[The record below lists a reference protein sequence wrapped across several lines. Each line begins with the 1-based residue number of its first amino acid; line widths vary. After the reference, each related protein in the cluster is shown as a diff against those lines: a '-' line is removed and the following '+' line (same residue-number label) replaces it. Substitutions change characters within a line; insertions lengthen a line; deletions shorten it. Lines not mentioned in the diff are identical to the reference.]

1 MQRKI
6 KKSMPTITRKI
17 ELKIVKD
24 RLTDEKERLTDEKYD
39 QQWKY
44 LYQINNTIYQAAN
57 RISTHCLFNDEY
69 EMRLRLHMPR
79 YKEIDEGLENIK
91 TELEKLNTKKKASDK
106 EKRDRL
112 LNEQRKLVDER
123 KELDKDVK
131 NKKKDFLQCSKQN
144 STYQL
149 VSKEFLKYIPAEI
162 LTDLNRYVQNNHNNN
177 KNKVKSGERAL
188 STYKKGM
195 GIPFSIKPESGLRL
209 FVKEEGIYL
218 KWFKGILFKLEF
230 GKDTSNN
237 RCIVE
242 RLIESDKQQ
251 KKNKGEDYVANNSSI
266 KLIKKGN
273 DKSTRIFLLLSI
285 DIPVKKQVLDKDV
298 VLGVDLGIKCPLYL
312 AINKDDNFKMQIG
325 DIEHFHNQRTMFQK
339 RFKSLQKLMCTQG
352 GHGRKKKL
360 EPLEKLKEKERNWV
374 HTQNHVYSR
383 EVIKQALKQNAGI
396 IHMESLKDFG
406 KGKEGYV
413 KDEYKYLLRY
423 WSYYELQSM
432 IEYKAKLEGIEVK
445 YIDPAYTSQTCSYCG
460 ERGER
465 KKQEEFV
472 CTNPQCERRGEKI
485 NADFNAA
492 RNIAMSK
499 KIVKDN

>member
-1 MQRKI
+1 
-6 KKSMPTITRKI
+6 MPIITRKI

-24 RLTDEKERLTDEKYD
+24 GLTDEEYD

-44 LYQINNTIYQAAN
+44 LYQINNTIYLAAN

-69 EMRLRLHMPR
+69 EMRLKLHMPR
-79 YKEIDEGLENIK
+79 YKDIEKELKKLDSDKK
-91 TELEKLNTKKKASDK
+91 TSDK
-106 EKRDRL
+106 EIRDRL
-112 LNEQRKLVDER
+112 LNERN
-123 KELDKDVK
+123 ELDEDVK
-131 NKKKDFLQCSKQN
+131 NKKKDFFQCSKQN

-149 VSKEFLKYIPAEI
+149 ASKEFLKYIPAEI

-195 GIPFSIKPESGLRL
+195 GIPFSIKSESGLRL

-230 GKDTSNN
+230 GKDSSNN

-242 RLIESDKQQ
+242 RLIESYKQQ
-251 KKNKGEDYVANNSSI
+251 KKKGEDYVANNSSI

-285 DIPVKKQVLDKDV
+285 DIPAKKQVLDKDV

-312 AINKDDNFKMQIG
+312 AINKNDNFKMQIG

-383 EVIKQALKQNAGI
+383 EVIKQALKQNAGT

-472 CTNPQCERRGEKI
+472 CTNPQCKRCGEKI

>member
-1 MQRKI
+1 
-6 KKSMPTITRKI
+6 MPIITRKI

-24 RLTDEKERLTDEKYD
+24 GLTDEEYD

-69 EMRLRLHMPR
+69 EMRLKLHMPR
-79 YKEIDEGLENIK
+79 YKEIEKELKKLDSDKK
-91 TELEKLNTKKKASDK
+91 TSDK
-106 EKRDRL
+106 EIRDRL
-112 LNEQRKLVDER
+112 LNER
-123 KELDKDVK
+123 KELDEDVK

-149 VSKEFLKYIPAEI
+149 VSKEFKQYIPSDI
-162 LTDLNRYVQNNHNNN
+162 LANLNQKIQENYNNN
-177 KNKVKSGERAL
+177 QKKIESGERAL

-195 GIPFSIKPESGLRL
+195 EIPFSIRENKRL
-209 FVKEEGIYL
+209 KLFIKEEGIYL
-218 KWFKGILFKLEF
+218 KWFKEILFRLEF
-230 GKDTSNN
+230 GKDASNN

-251 KKNKGEDYVANNSSI
+251 KKKGEDYVANNSSI
-266 KLIKKGN
+266 KLVKNGRN
-273 DKSTRIFLLLSI
+273 TRIFLLLSI
-285 DIPVKKQVLDKDV
+285 DIPAKKQVLDKEV

-312 AINKDDNFKMQIG
+312 AINKNDNFKMQIG
-325 DIEHFHNQRTMFQK
+325 DIEHFHNQRTMFHK

-383 EVIKQALKQNAGI
+383 EVIKQALKQNAGT

-472 CTNPQCERRGEKI
+472 CTNPQCKRRGEKI

-499 KIVKDN
+499 KIVER

>member
-1 MQRKI
+1 M
-6 KKSMPTITRKI
+6 
-17 ELKIVKD
+17 
-24 RLTDEKERLTDEKYD
+24 
-39 QQWKY
+39 
-44 LYQINNTIYQAAN
+44 
-57 RISTHCLFNDEY
+57 
-69 EMRLRLHMPR
+69 
-79 YKEIDEGLENIK
+79 
-91 TELEKLNTKKKASDK
+91 
-106 EKRDRL
+106 
-112 LNEQRKLVDER
+112 
-123 KELDKDVK
+123 
-131 NKKKDFLQCSKQN
+131 KQN

-162 LTDLNRYVQNNHNNN
+162 LTDLNRYVQNNHSNN

-195 GIPFSIKPESGLRL
+195 GIPFSIKSESGLRL

-230 GKDTSNN
+230 GKDSSNN

-242 RLIESDKQQ
+242 RLIESYKQQ
-251 KKNKGEDYVANNSSI
+251 KKKGEDYVANNSSI

-285 DIPVKKQVLDKDV
+285 DIPAKKQVLDKDV

-312 AINKDDNFKMQIG
+312 AINKNDNFKMQIG

-472 CTNPQCERRGEKI
+472 CTNPQCKRCGEKI

-499 KIVKDN
+499 KIVER

>member
-1 MQRKI
+1 
-6 KKSMPTITRKI
+6 MPIITRKI

-24 RLTDEKERLTDEKYD
+24 GLTDEEYD

-44 LYQINNTIYQAAN
+44 LYQINNTIYLAAN

-69 EMRLRLHMPR
+69 EMRLKLHMPR
-79 YKEIDEGLENIK
+79 YKEIEKELKKLDSDKK
-91 TELEKLNTKKKASDK
+91 TSDK
-106 EKRDRL
+106 EIRDRL
-112 LNEQRKLVDER
+112 LNER
-123 KELDKDVK
+123 KELDEDVK

-149 VSKEFLKYIPAEI
+149 VSKEFKQYIPSDI
-162 LTDLNRYVQNNHNNN
+162 LANLNQKIQENYNNN
-177 KNKVKSGERAL
+177 QKKIESGERAL

-195 GIPFSIKPESGLRL
+195 EIPFSIRENKRL
-209 FVKEEGIYL
+209 KLFIKEEGIYL
-218 KWFKGILFKLEF
+218 KWFKEILFRLEF
-230 GKDTSNN
+230 GKDASNN

-242 RLIESDKQQ
+242 RLIESDRQQ
-251 KKNKGEDYVANNSSI
+251 KNKGEDYVANNSSI
-266 KLIKKGN
+266 KLVKYG
-273 DKSTRIFLLLSI
+273 KSTRIFLLLSI
-285 DIPVKKQVLDKDV
+285 DIPAKKQVLDKEV

-312 AINKDDNFKMQIG
+312 AINKNDNFKMQIG

-383 EVIKQALKQNAGI
+383 EVIKQALKQNAGT

-432 IEYKAKLEGIEVK
+432 IAYKAKLEGIEVK

-460 ERGER
+460 ERGAR

-472 CTNPQCERRGEKI
+472 CTNPQCKRRGEKI

-499 KIVKDN
+499 KIVER

>member
-1 MQRKI
+1 
-6 KKSMPTITRKI
+6 MPIITRKI

-24 RLTDEKERLTDEKYD
+24 GLTDEEYD

-69 EMRLRLHMPR
+69 EMRLKLHMPR
-79 YKEIDEGLENIK
+79 YKEIEKELKKLDSDKK
-91 TELEKLNTKKKASDK
+91 TSDK
-106 EKRDRL
+106 EIRDRL
-112 LNEQRKLVDER
+112 LNER
-123 KELDKDVK
+123 KELDEDVK

-149 VSKEFLKYIPAEI
+149 VSKEFKQYIPSDI
-162 LTDLNRYVQNNHNNN
+162 LANLNQKIQENYNNN
-177 KNKVKSGERAL
+177 QKKIESGERAL

-195 GIPFSIKPESGLRL
+195 EIPFSIRENKRL
-209 FVKEEGIYL
+209 KLFIKEEGIYL
-218 KWFKGILFKLEF
+218 KWFKEILFRLEF
-230 GKDTSNN
+230 GKDASNN

-242 RLIESDKQQ
+242 RLIESDRQQ
-251 KKNKGEDYVANNSSI
+251 KNKGEDYVANNSSI
-266 KLIKKGN
+266 KLVKYG
-273 DKSTRIFLLLSI
+273 KSTRIFLLLSI
-285 DIPVKKQVLDKDV
+285 DIPAKKQVLDKDV

-312 AINKDDNFKMQIG
+312 AINKNDNFKMQIG

-383 EVIKQALKQNAGI
+383 EVIKQALKHNAGT

-472 CTNPQCERRGEKI
+472 CTNPQCKRCGEKI

>member
-1 MQRKI
+1 
-6 KKSMPTITRKI
+6 MPIITRKI

-24 RLTDEKERLTDEKYD
+24 GLTDEEYD

-44 LYQINNTIYQAAN
+44 LYQINNTIYLAAN

-69 EMRLRLHMPR
+69 EMRLKLHMPR
-79 YKEIDEGLENIK
+79 YKEIEKELKKLDSDKK
-91 TELEKLNTKKKASDK
+91 TSDK
-106 EKRDRL
+106 EIRDRL
-112 LNEQRKLVDER
+112 LNER
-123 KELDKDVK
+123 KELDEDVK

-149 VSKEFLKYIPAEI
+149 VSKEFKQYIPSDI
-162 LTDLNRYVQNNHNNN
+162 LANLNQKIQENYNNN
-177 KNKVKSGERAL
+177 QKKIESGERAL

-195 GIPFSIKPESGLRL
+195 EIPFSIRENKRL
-209 FVKEEGIYL
+209 KLFIKEEGIYL
-218 KWFKGILFKLEF
+218 KWFKEILFRLEF
-230 GKDTSNN
+230 GKDASNN

-242 RLIESDKQQ
+242 RLIESDRQQ
-251 KKNKGEDYVANNSSI
+251 KKKGEDYVANNSSI
-266 KLIKKGN
+266 KLVKYG
-273 DKSTRIFLLLSI
+273 KSTRIFLLLSI
-285 DIPVKKQVLDKDV
+285 DIPAKKQVLDKDV

-312 AINKDDNFKMQIG
+312 AINKNDNFKMQIG

-339 RFKSLQKLMCTQG
+339 RFKSLQKLICTQG

-360 EPLEKLKEKERNWV
+360 EPLEKLKGKERNWV

-383 EVIKQALKQNAGI
+383 EVIKQALKQNAGT

-406 KGKEGYV
+406 KGKDGYV

-460 ERGER
+460 ECGER

-472 CTNPQCERRGEKI
+472 CTNPQCKRRGEKI

-499 KIVKDN
+499 KIVER

>member
-1 MQRKI
+1 
-6 KKSMPTITRKI
+6 MPIITRKI

-24 RLTDEKERLTDEKYD
+24 GLTDEEYD

-69 EMRLRLHMPR
+69 EMRLKLHMPR
-79 YKEIDEGLENIK
+79 YKEIEKELKKLDSDKK
-91 TELEKLNTKKKASDK
+91 TSDK
-106 EKRDRL
+106 EIRDRL
-112 LNEQRKLVDER
+112 LNER
-123 KELDKDVK
+123 KELDEDVK

-149 VSKEFLKYIPAEI
+149 VSKEFKQYIPSDI
-162 LTDLNRYVQNNHNNN
+162 LANLNQKIQENYNNN
-177 KNKVKSGERAL
+177 QKKIESGERAL

-195 GIPFSIKPESGLRL
+195 EIPFSIRENKRL
-209 FVKEEGIYL
+209 KLFIKEEGIYL
-218 KWFKGILFKLEF
+218 KWFKEILFRLEF
-230 GKDTSNN
+230 GKDASNN

-251 KKNKGEDYVANNSSI
+251 KNKGEDYVANNSSI
-266 KLIKKGN
+266 KLVKNEKN
-273 DKSTRIFLLLSI
+273 TRIFLLLSI
-285 DIPVKKQVLDKDV
+285 DIPAKKQVLDKEV

-312 AINKDDNFKMQIG
+312 AINKNDNFKMQIG

-383 EVIKQALKQNAGI
+383 EVIKQALKHNAGT

-472 CTNPQCERRGEKI
+472 CTNPQCKRCGEKI

-499 KIVKDN
+499 KIVER

>member
-1 MQRKI
+1 
-6 KKSMPTITRKI
+6 MPIITRKI

-24 RLTDEKERLTDEKYD
+24 GLTDEEYD

-69 EMRLRLHMPR
+69 EMRLKLHMPR
-79 YKEIDEGLENIK
+79 YKEIEKELKKLDSDKK
-91 TELEKLNTKKKASDK
+91 TSDK
-106 EKRDRL
+106 EIRDRL
-112 LNEQRKLVDER
+112 LNER
-123 KELDKDVK
+123 KELDEDVK

-149 VSKEFLKYIPAEI
+149 VSKEFKQYIPSDI
-162 LTDLNRYVQNNHNNN
+162 LANLNQKIQENYNNN
-177 KNKVKSGERAL
+177 QKKIESGERAL

-195 GIPFSIKPESGLRL
+195 EIPFSIRENKRL
-209 FVKEEGIYL
+209 KLFIKEEGIYL
-218 KWFKGILFKLEF
+218 KWFKEILFRLEF
-230 GKDTSNN
+230 GKDASNN

-242 RLIESDKQQ
+242 RLIESDRQQ
-251 KKNKGEDYVANNSSI
+251 KNKGEDYVVNNSSI
-266 KLIKKGN
+266 KLVKYG
-273 DKSTRIFLLLSI
+273 KSTRIFLLLSI
-285 DIPVKKQVLDKDV
+285 DIPAKKQVLDKEV

-312 AINKDDNFKMQIG
+312 AINKNDNFKMQIG

-339 RFKSLQKLMCTQG
+339 RFKSLQKLICTQG

-383 EVIKQALKQNAGI
+383 EVIKQALKQNAGT

-406 KGKEGYV
+406 KGKDGYV

-472 CTNPQCERRGEKI
+472 CTNPQCKRRGEKI

-499 KIVKDN
+499 KIVER

>member
-1 MQRKI
+1 
-6 KKSMPTITRKI
+6 MPIITRKI

-24 RLTDEKERLTDEKYD
+24 GLTDEEYD

-69 EMRLRLHMPR
+69 EMRLKLHMPR
-79 YKEIDEGLENIK
+79 YKEIEKELKKLDSDKK
-91 TELEKLNTKKKASDK
+91 TSDK
-106 EKRDRL
+106 EIRDRL
-112 LNEQRKLVDER
+112 LNER
-123 KELDKDVK
+123 KELDEDVK

-149 VSKEFLKYIPAEI
+149 VSKEFKQYIPSDI
-162 LTDLNRYVQNNHNNN
+162 LANLNQKIQENYNNN
-177 KNKVKSGERAL
+177 QKKIESGERAL

-195 GIPFSIKPESGLRL
+195 EIPFSVRENKRL
-209 FVKEEGIYL
+209 KLFIKEEGIYL
-218 KWFKGILFKLEF
+218 KWFKEILFRLEF
-230 GKDTSNN
+230 GKDASNN

-242 RLIESDKQQ
+242 RLIESDRQQ
-251 KKNKGEDYVANNSSI
+251 KNKGEDYVANNSSI

-285 DIPVKKQVLDKDV
+285 DIPAKKQVLDKDV

-312 AINKDDNFKMQIG
+312 AINKNDNFKMQIG

-339 RFKSLQKLMCTQG
+339 RFKSLQKLICTQG

-383 EVIKQALKQNAGI
+383 EVIKQALKQNART

-406 KGKEGYV
+406 KGKDGYV

-472 CTNPQCERRGEKI
+472 CTNPQCKRRGEKI

-499 KIVKDN
+499 KIVER

>member
-1 MQRKI
+1 
-6 KKSMPTITRKI
+6 MPIITRKI

-24 RLTDEKERLTDEKYD
+24 GLTDEEYD

-44 LYQINNTIYQAAN
+44 LYQINNTIYLAAN

-69 EMRLRLHMPR
+69 EMRLKLHMPR
-79 YKEIDEGLENIK
+79 YKEIEKELKKLDSDKK
-91 TELEKLNTKKKASDK
+91 TSDK
-106 EKRDRL
+106 EIRDRL
-112 LNEQRKLVDER
+112 LNER
-123 KELDKDVK
+123 KELDEDVK

-149 VSKEFLKYIPAEI
+149 VSKEFKQYIPSDI
-162 LTDLNRYVQNNHNNN
+162 LANLNQKIQENYNNN
-177 KNKVKSGERAL
+177 QKKIESGERAL

-195 GIPFSIKPESGLRL
+195 EIPFSIRENKRL
-209 FVKEEGIYL
+209 KLFIKEEGIYL
-218 KWFKGILFKLEF
+218 KWFKEILFRLEF

-251 KKNKGEDYVANNSSI
+251 KKKGEDYVANNSSI
-266 KLIKKGN
+266 KLVKNGRN
-273 DKSTRIFLLLSI
+273 TRIFLLLSI
-285 DIPVKKQVLDKDV
+285 DIPAKKQVLDKDV

-312 AINKDDNFKMQIG
+312 AINKNDNFKMQIG

-383 EVIKQALKQNAGI
+383 EVIKQALKQNAGT

-432 IEYKAKLEGIEVK
+432 IAYKAKLEGIEVK

-472 CTNPQCERRGEKI
+472 CTNPQCKRRGEKI

-499 KIVKDN
+499 KIVER

>member
-1 MQRKI
+1 
-6 KKSMPTITRKI
+6 MPIITRKI

-24 RLTDEKERLTDEKYD
+24 GLTDEEYD

-44 LYQINNTIYQAAN
+44 LYQINNTIYLAAN

-69 EMRLRLHMPR
+69 EMRLKLHMPR
-79 YKEIDEGLENIK
+79 YKEIEKELKKLDSDKK
-91 TELEKLNTKKKASDK
+91 TSDK
-106 EKRDRL
+106 EIRDRL
-112 LNEQRKLVDER
+112 LNER
-123 KELDKDVK
+123 KELDEDVK

-149 VSKEFLKYIPAEI
+149 VSKEFKQYIPSDI
-162 LTDLNRYVQNNHNNN
+162 LANLNQKIQENYNNN
-177 KNKVKSGERAL
+177 QKKIESGERAL

-195 GIPFSIKPESGLRL
+195 EIPFSIRENKRL
-209 FVKEEGIYL
+209 KLFIKEEGIYL
-218 KWFKGILFKLEF
+218 KWFKEILFRLEF
-230 GKDTSNN
+230 GKDASNN

-242 RLIESDKQQ
+242 RLIESDRQQ
-251 KKNKGEDYVANNSSI
+251 KKKGEDYVANNSSI
-266 KLIKKGN
+266 KLVKYG
-273 DKSTRIFLLLSI
+273 KSTRIFLLLSI
-285 DIPVKKQVLDKDV
+285 DIPAKKQVLDKDV

-312 AINKDDNFKMQIG
+312 AINKNDNFKMQIG

-383 EVIKQALKQNAGI
+383 EVIKQALKQNAGT

-406 KGKEGYV
+406 KGKDGYV

-472 CTNPQCERRGEKI
+472 CTNPQCKRRGEKI

-499 KIVKDN
+499 KIVER

>member
-1 MQRKI
+1 
-6 KKSMPTITRKI
+6 MPIITRKI
-17 ELKIVKD
+17 ELKIV
-24 RLTDEKERLTDEKYD
+24 RLTDEEYD

-69 EMRLRLHMPR
+69 EMRLKLHMPR
-79 YKEIDEGLENIK
+79 YKEIEKELKKLDSDKK
-91 TELEKLNTKKKASDK
+91 TSDK
-106 EKRDRL
+106 EIRDRL
-112 LNEQRKLVDER
+112 LNER
-123 KELDKDVK
+123 KELDEDVK

-149 VSKEFLKYIPAEI
+149 VSKEFKQYIPSDI
-162 LTDLNRYVQNNHNNN
+162 LANLNQKIQENYNNN
-177 KNKVKSGERAL
+177 QKKIESGERAL

-195 GIPFSIKPESGLRL
+195 EIPFSIRENKRL
-209 FVKEEGIYL
+209 KLFIKEEGIYL
-218 KWFKGILFKLEF
+218 KWFKEILFRLEF
-230 GKDTSNN
+230 GKDASNN

-285 DIPVKKQVLDKDV
+285 DIPAKKQVLDKEV

-312 AINKDDNFKMQIG
+312 AINKNDNFKMQIG

-383 EVIKQALKQNAGI
+383 EVIKQALKHNAGT

-472 CTNPQCERRGEKI
+472 CTNPQCKRRGEKI

-499 KIVKDN
+499 KIVER

>member
-1 MQRKI
+1 
-6 KKSMPTITRKI
+6 MPIITRKI

-24 RLTDEKERLTDEKYD
+24 GLTDEEYD

-44 LYQINNTIYQAAN
+44 LYQINNTIYLAAN

-69 EMRLRLHMPR
+69 EMRLKLHMPR
-79 YKEIDEGLENIK
+79 YKEIEKELKKLDSDKK
-91 TELEKLNTKKKASDK
+91 TSDK
-106 EKRDRL
+106 EIRDRL
-112 LNEQRKLVDER
+112 LNER
-123 KELDKDVK
+123 KELDEDVK

-149 VSKEFLKYIPAEI
+149 VSKEFKQYIPSDI
-162 LTDLNRYVQNNHNNN
+162 LANLNQKIQENYNNN
-177 KNKVKSGERAL
+177 QKKIESGERAL

-195 GIPFSIKPESGLRL
+195 EIPFPIRENKRL
-209 FVKEEGIYL
+209 KLFIKEEGIYL
-218 KWFKGILFKLEF
+218 KWFKEILFRLEF
-230 GKDTSNN
+230 GKDASNN

-242 RLIESDKQQ
+242 RLIESDRQQ
-251 KKNKGEDYVANNSSI
+251 KNKGEDYVANNSSI
-266 KLIKKGN
+266 KLVKYG
-273 DKSTRIFLLLSI
+273 KSTRIFLLLSI
-285 DIPVKKQVLDKDV
+285 DIPAKKQVLDKDV

-312 AINKDDNFKMQIG
+312 AINKNDNFKMQIG

-339 RFKSLQKLMCTQG
+339 RFKSLQKLICTQG

-383 EVIKQALKQNAGI
+383 EVIKQALKQNART

-406 KGKEGYV
+406 KGKDGYV

-472 CTNPQCERRGEKI
+472 CTNPQCKRRGEKI

-499 KIVKDN
+499 KIVER

>member
-1 MQRKI
+1 
-6 KKSMPTITRKI
+6 MPIITRKI
-17 ELKIVKD
+17 ELKIV
-24 RLTDEKERLTDEKYD
+24 RLTDEEYD

-69 EMRLRLHMPR
+69 EMRLKLHMPR
-79 YKEIDEGLENIK
+79 YKEIEKELKKLDSDKK
-91 TELEKLNTKKKASDK
+91 TSDK
-106 EKRDRL
+106 EIRDRL
-112 LNEQRKLVDER
+112 LNER
-123 KELDKDVK
+123 KELDEDVK

-149 VSKEFLKYIPAEI
+149 VSKEFKQYIPSDI
-162 LTDLNRYVQNNHNNN
+162 LANLNQKIQENYNNN
-177 KNKVKSGERAL
+177 QKKIESGERAL

-195 GIPFSIKPESGLRL
+195 EIPFSIRENKRL
-209 FVKEEGIYL
+209 KLFIKEKGIYL
-218 KWFKGILFKLEF
+218 KWFKEILFRLEF
-230 GKDTSNN
+230 GKDASNN

-251 KKNKGEDYVANNSSI
+251 KNKGEDYVANNSSI
-266 KLIKKGN
+266 KLVKNEKN
-273 DKSTRIFLLLSI
+273 TRIFLLLSI
-285 DIPVKKQVLDKDV
+285 DIPAKKQVLDKDV

-383 EVIKQALKQNAGI
+383 EVIKQALKQNAGT

-465 KKQEEFV
+465 KKQEDFV
-472 CTNPQCERRGEKI
+472 CTNPQCKRRGEKI

-499 KIVKDN
+499 KIVER

>member
-1 MQRKI
+1 
-6 KKSMPTITRKI
+6 MPIITRKI

-24 RLTDEKERLTDEKYD
+24 GLTDEEYD

-44 LYQINNTIYQAAN
+44 LYQINNTIYLAAN

-69 EMRLRLHMPR
+69 EMRLKLHMPR
-79 YKEIDEGLENIK
+79 YKEIEKELKKLDSDKK
-91 TELEKLNTKKKASDK
+91 TSDK
-106 EKRDRL
+106 EIRDRL
-112 LNEQRKLVDER
+112 LNER
-123 KELDKDVK
+123 KELDEDVK

-149 VSKEFLKYIPAEI
+149 VSKEFKQYIPSDI
-162 LTDLNRYVQNNHNNN
+162 LANLNQKIQENYNNN
-177 KNKVKSGERAL
+177 QKKIESGERAL

-195 GIPFSIKPESGLRL
+195 EIPFSIRENKRL
-209 FVKEEGIYL
+209 KLFIKEEGIYL
-218 KWFKGILFKLEF
+218 KWFKEILFRLEF
-230 GKDTSNN
+230 GKDASNN

-251 KKNKGEDYVANNSSI
+251 KKKGEDYVANNSSI

-285 DIPVKKQVLDKDV
+285 DIPAKKQVLDKDV

-312 AINKDDNFKMQIG
+312 AINKNDNFKMQIG

-383 EVIKQALKQNAGI
+383 EVIKQALKQNAGT

-472 CTNPQCERRGEKI
+472 CTNPQCKRRGEKI

>member
-1 MQRKI
+1 
-6 KKSMPTITRKI
+6 MPIITRKI

-24 RLTDEKERLTDEKYD
+24 GLTDEEYD

-44 LYQINNTIYQAAN
+44 LYQINNTIYLAAN

-69 EMRLRLHMPR
+69 EMRLKLHMPR
-79 YKEIDEGLENIK
+79 YKEIEKELKKLDSDKK
-91 TELEKLNTKKKASDK
+91 TSDK
-106 EKRDRL
+106 EIRDRL
-112 LNEQRKLVDER
+112 LNER
-123 KELDKDVK
+123 KELDEDVK

-149 VSKEFLKYIPAEI
+149 VSKEFKQYIPSDI
-162 LTDLNRYVQNNHNNN
+162 LANLNQKIQENYNNN
-177 KNKVKSGERAL
+177 QKKIESGERAL

-195 GIPFSIKPESGLRL
+195 EIPFSIRENKRL
-209 FVKEEGIYL
+209 KLFIKEEGIYL
-218 KWFKGILFKLEF
+218 KWFKEILFRLEF
-230 GKDTSNN
+230 GKDASNN

-251 KKNKGEDYVANNSSI
+251 KKKGEDYVANNSSI
-266 KLIKKGN
+266 KLVKNGRN
-273 DKSTRIFLLLSI
+273 TRIFLLLSI
-285 DIPVKKQVLDKDV
+285 DIPAKKQVLDKDV

-312 AINKDDNFKMQIG
+312 AINKNDNFKMQIG

-406 KGKEGYV
+406 KDKEGYI

-465 KKQEEFV
+465 KKQEDFV
-472 CTNPQCERRGEKI
+472 CTNPQCKRRGEKI

-499 KIVKDN
+499 KIVER

>member
-1 MQRKI
+1 
-6 KKSMPTITRKI
+6 MPIITRKI

-24 RLTDEKERLTDEKYD
+24 GLTDEEYD

-44 LYQINNTIYQAAN
+44 LYQINNTIYLAAN

-69 EMRLRLHMPR
+69 EMRLKLHMPR
-79 YKEIDEGLENIK
+79 YKEIEKELKKLDSDKK
-91 TELEKLNTKKKASDK
+91 TSDK
-106 EKRDRL
+106 EIRDRL
-112 LNEQRKLVDER
+112 LNER
-123 KELDKDVK
+123 KELDEDVK

-149 VSKEFLKYIPAEI
+149 VSKEFKQYIPSDI
-162 LTDLNRYVQNNHNNN
+162 LANLNQKIQENYNNN
-177 KNKVKSGERAL
+177 QKKIESGERAL

-195 GIPFSIKPESGLRL
+195 EIPFSIRENKRL
-209 FVKEEGIYL
+209 KLFIKEEGIYL
-218 KWFKGILFKLEF
+218 KWFKEILFRLEF
-230 GKDTSNN
+230 GKDASNN

-251 KKNKGEDYVANNSSI
+251 KKKGEDYVANNSSI
-266 KLIKKGN
+266 KLVKNGRN
-273 DKSTRIFLLLSI
+273 TRIFLLLSI
-285 DIPVKKQVLDKDV
+285 DIPAKKQVLDKDV

-312 AINKDDNFKMQIG
+312 AINKNDNFKMQIG

-383 EVIKQALKQNAGI
+383 EVIKQALKQNAGT

-472 CTNPQCERRGEKI
+472 CTNPQCKRRGEKI

-499 KIVKDN
+499 KIVER

>member
-1 MQRKI
+1 
-6 KKSMPTITRKI
+6 MPIITRKI

-24 RLTDEKERLTDEKYD
+24 GLTDEEYD

-69 EMRLRLHMPR
+69 EMRLKLHMPR
-79 YKEIDEGLENIK
+79 YKEIEKELKKLDLDKK
-91 TELEKLNTKKKASDK
+91 TSDK
-106 EKRDRL
+106 EIRDRL
-112 LNEQRKLVDER
+112 LNER
-123 KELDKDVK
+123 KELDEDVK

-149 VSKEFLKYIPAEI
+149 VSKEFKQYIPSDI
-162 LTDLNRYVQNNHNNN
+162 LANLNQKIQENYNNN
-177 KNKVKSGERAL
+177 QKKIESGERAL

-195 GIPFSIKPESGLRL
+195 EIPFSIRENKRL
-209 FVKEEGIYL
+209 KLFIKEEGIYL
-218 KWFKGILFKLEF
+218 KWFKDILFRLEF
-230 GKDTSNN
+230 GKDASNN

-242 RLIESDKQQ
+242 RLIESYKQQ
-251 KKNKGEDYVANNSSI
+251 KKKGEDYVANNSSI
-266 KLIKKGN
+266 KLVKNEKN
-273 DKSTRIFLLLSI
+273 TRIFLLLSI
-285 DIPVKKQVLDKDV
+285 DIPAKKQVLDKDV

-312 AINKDDNFKMQIG
+312 AINKNDNFKMQIG
-325 DIEHFHNQRTMFQK
+325 DIEHFHNQRTMFHK

-383 EVIKQALKQNAGI
+383 EVIKQALKQNAGT

-406 KGKEGYV
+406 KGKDGYV

-465 KKQEEFV
+465 KKQEDFV
-472 CTNPQCERRGEKI
+472 CTNPQCKRRGEKI

-499 KIVKDN
+499 KIVER

>member
-1 MQRKI
+1 
-6 KKSMPTITRKI
+6 MPIITRKI
-17 ELKIVKD
+17 ELKIV
-24 RLTDEKERLTDEKYD
+24 RLTDEEYD

-69 EMRLRLHMPR
+69 EMRLKLHMPR

-162 LTDLNRYVQNNHNNN
+162 LTDLNRYVQNNHSNN

-195 GIPFSIKPESGLRL
+195 GIPFSIKSESGLRL

-242 RLIESDKQQ
+242 RLIESDRQQ
-251 KKNKGEDYVANNSSI
+251 KKKGEDYIANNSSI
-266 KLIKKGN
+266 KLVKNGKN
-273 DKSTRIFLLLSI
+273 TRIFLLLSI
-285 DIPVKKQVLDKDV
+285 DIPAKKQMLDKDV

-312 AINKDDNFKMQIG
+312 AINKNDNFKMQIG

-383 EVIKQALKQNAGI
+383 EVIKQALKQNAGT

-472 CTNPQCERRGEKI
+472 CTNPQCKRCGEKI

>member
-1 MQRKI
+1 M
-6 KKSMPTITRKI
+6 
-17 ELKIVKD
+17 
-24 RLTDEKERLTDEKYD
+24 
-39 QQWKY
+39 
-44 LYQINNTIYQAAN
+44 
-57 RISTHCLFNDEY
+57 
-69 EMRLRLHMPR
+69 
-79 YKEIDEGLENIK
+79 
-91 TELEKLNTKKKASDK
+91 
-106 EKRDRL
+106 
-112 LNEQRKLVDER
+112 
-123 KELDKDVK
+123 
-131 NKKKDFLQCSKQN
+131 
-144 STYQL
+144 
-149 VSKEFLKYIPAEI
+149 VSKEFKQYIPSDI
-162 LTDLNRYVQNNHNNN
+162 LANLNQKIQENYNNN
-177 KNKVKSGERAL
+177 QKKIESGERAL

-195 GIPFSIKPESGLRL
+195 EIPFSIRENKRLKL
-209 FVKEEGIYL
+209 FVKENGIYL

-230 GKDTSNN
+230 GKDASNN

-251 KKNKGEDYVANNSSI
+251 KGKGEDYVANNSSI

-285 DIPVKKQVLDKDV
+285 DIPAKKQVLDKDV

-312 AINKDDNFKMQIG
+312 AINKNDNFKMQIG

-339 RFKSLQKLMCTQG
+339 RFKSLQKLICTQG

-360 EPLEKLKEKERNWV
+360 EPLEELKEKERNWV
-374 HTQNHVYSR
+374 HIQNHVYSR
-383 EVIKQALKQNAGI
+383 EVIKQALKQNAGT

-406 KGKEGYV
+406 KGKDGYV

-472 CTNPQCERRGEKI
+472 CTNPQCKRRGEKI

-499 KIVKDN
+499 KIVER

>member
-1 MQRKI
+1 
-6 KKSMPTITRKI
+6 MPIITRKI

-24 RLTDEKERLTDEKYD
+24 GLTDEEYD

-44 LYQINNTIYQAAN
+44 LYQINNTIYLAAN

-69 EMRLRLHMPR
+69 EMRLKLHMPR
-79 YKEIDEGLENIK
+79 YKDIEKELKKLDSDKK
-91 TELEKLNTKKKASDK
+91 TSDK
-106 EKRDRL
+106 EIRDRL
-112 LNEQRKLVDER
+112 LNERN
-123 KELDKDVK
+123 ELDEDVK
-131 NKKKDFLQCSKQN
+131 NKKKDFFQCSKQN

-149 VSKEFLKYIPAEI
+149 ASKEFLKYIPAEI

-195 GIPFSIKPESGLRL
+195 GIPFSIKSESGLRL

-230 GKDTSNN
+230 GKDSSNN

-242 RLIESDKQQ
+242 RLIESYKQQ
-251 KKNKGEDYVANNSSI
+251 KKKGEDYVANNSSI
-266 KLIKKGN
+266 KLVKNEKN
-273 DKSTRIFLLLSI
+273 TRIFLLLSI
-285 DIPVKKQVLDKDV
+285 DIPAKKQVLDKEV

-312 AINKDDNFKMQIG
+312 AINKNDNFKMQIG

-383 EVIKQALKQNAGI
+383 EVIKQALKQNAGT

-472 CTNPQCERRGEKI
+472 CTNPQCKRCGEKI

>member
-1 MQRKI
+1 
-6 KKSMPTITRKI
+6 MPIITRKI

-24 RLTDEKERLTDEKYD
+24 GLTDEEYD

-69 EMRLRLHMPR
+69 EMRLKLHMPR
-79 YKEIDEGLENIK
+79 YKEIEKELKKLDSDKK
-91 TELEKLNTKKKASDK
+91 TSDK
-106 EKRDRL
+106 EIRDRL
-112 LNEQRKLVDER
+112 LNER
-123 KELDKDVK
+123 KELDEDVK

-149 VSKEFLKYIPAEI
+149 VSKEFKQYIPSDI
-162 LTDLNRYVQNNHNNN
+162 LANLNQKIQENYNNN
-177 KNKVKSGERAL
+177 QKKIESGERAL

-195 GIPFSIKPESGLRL
+195 EIPFSIRENKRL
-209 FVKEEGIYL
+209 KLFIKEEGIYL
-218 KWFKGILFKLEF
+218 KWFKEILFRLEF
-230 GKDTSNN
+230 GKDASNN

-242 RLIESDKQQ
+242 RLIESDRQQ
-251 KKNKGEDYVANNSSI
+251 KNKGEDYVANNSSI

-285 DIPVKKQVLDKDV
+285 DIPAKKQVLDKDV

-312 AINKDDNFKMQIG
+312 AINKNDNFKMQIG

-339 RFKSLQKLMCTQG
+339 RFKSLQKLICTQG

-383 EVIKQALKQNAGI
+383 EVIKQALKQNART

-406 KGKEGYV
+406 KGKDGYV

-423 WSYYELQSM
+423 WSYYELQCM

-472 CTNPQCERRGEKI
+472 CTNPQCKRRGEKI

-499 KIVKDN
+499 KIVER

>member
-1 MQRKI
+1 
-6 KKSMPTITRKI
+6 MPIITRKI
-17 ELKIVKD
+17 ELKIV
-24 RLTDEKERLTDEKYD
+24 RLTDEEYD

-69 EMRLRLHMPR
+69 EMRLKLHMPR
-79 YKEIDEGLENIK
+79 YKEIEKELKKLDSDKK
-91 TELEKLNTKKKASDK
+91 TSDK
-106 EKRDRL
+106 EIRDRL
-112 LNEQRKLVDER
+112 LNER
-123 KELDKDVK
+123 KELDEDVK

-149 VSKEFLKYIPAEI
+149 VSKEFKQYIPSDI
-162 LTDLNRYVQNNHNNN
+162 LANLNQKIQENYNNN
-177 KNKVKSGERAL
+177 QKKIESGERAL

-195 GIPFSIKPESGLRL
+195 EIPFSIRENKRL
-209 FVKEEGIYL
+209 KLFIKEEGIYL
-218 KWFKGILFKLEF
+218 KWFKEILFRLEF
-230 GKDTSNN
+230 GKDASNN

-242 RLIESDKQQ
+242 RLIESDRQQ
-251 KKNKGEDYVANNSSI
+251 KNKGEDYVANNSSI
-266 KLIKKGN
+266 KLVKYG
-273 DKSTRIFLLLSI
+273 KSTRIFLLLSI
-285 DIPVKKQVLDKDV
+285 DIPAKKQVLDKDV

-312 AINKDDNFKMQIG
+312 AINKNDNFKMQIG

-383 EVIKQALKQNAGI
+383 EVIKQALKHNAGT

-472 CTNPQCERRGEKI
+472 CTNPQCKRRGEKI

>member
-1 MQRKI
+1 
-6 KKSMPTITRKI
+6 MPIITRKI

-24 RLTDEKERLTDEKYD
+24 GLTDEEYD

-69 EMRLRLHMPR
+69 EMRLKLHMPR
-79 YKEIDEGLENIK
+79 YKEIEKELKKLDSDKK
-91 TELEKLNTKKKASDK
+91 TSDK
-106 EKRDRL
+106 EIRDRL
-112 LNEQRKLVDER
+112 LNER

-149 VSKEFLKYIPAEI
+149 VSKEFKQYIPSDI
-162 LTDLNRYVQNNHNNN
+162 LANLNQKIQENYNNN
-177 KNKVKSGERAL
+177 QKKIESGERAL

-195 GIPFSIKPESGLRL
+195 EIPFSIRENKRL
-209 FVKEEGIYL
+209 KLFIKEEGIYL
-218 KWFKGILFKLEF
+218 KWFKEILFRLEF
-230 GKDTSNN
+230 GKDASNN

-251 KKNKGEDYVANNSSI
+251 KNKGEDYVANNSSI
-266 KLIKKGN
+266 KLVKNEKN
-273 DKSTRIFLLLSI
+273 TRIFLLLSI
-285 DIPVKKQVLDKDV
+285 DIPAKKQVLDKEV
-298 VLGVDLGIKCPLYL
+298 VLGMDLGIKCPLYL
-312 AINKDDNFKMQIG
+312 AINKDDNFRMQIG

-383 EVIKQALKQNAGI
+383 EVIKQALKQNAGT

-432 IEYKAKLEGIEVK
+432 VEYKAKLEGIEVK

-472 CTNPQCERRGEKI
+472 CTNPQCKRCGEKI

-499 KIVKDN
+499 KIVER

>member
-1 MQRKI
+1 M
-6 KKSMPTITRKI
+6 
-17 ELKIVKD
+17 
-24 RLTDEKERLTDEKYD
+24 TDEEYD

-44 LYQINNTIYQAAN
+44 LYQINNTIYLAAN

-69 EMRLRLHMPR
+69 EMRLKLHMPR
-79 YKEIDEGLENIK
+79 YKEIEKELKKLDSDKK
-91 TELEKLNTKKKASDK
+91 TSDK
-106 EKRDRL
+106 EIRDRL
-112 LNEQRKLVDER
+112 LNER
-123 KELDKDVK
+123 KELDEDVK

-149 VSKEFLKYIPAEI
+149 VSKEFKQYIPSDI
-162 LTDLNRYVQNNHNNN
+162 LANLNQKIQENYNNN
-177 KNKVKSGERAL
+177 QKKIESGERAL

-195 GIPFSIKPESGLRL
+195 EIPFSIRENKRL
-209 FVKEEGIYL
+209 KLFIKEEGIYL
-218 KWFKGILFKLEF
+218 KWFKEILFRLEF
-230 GKDTSNN
+230 GKDASNN

-251 KKNKGEDYVANNSSI
+251 KGKGEDYVANNSSI
-266 KLIKKGN
+266 KLVKNGKN
-273 DKSTRIFLLLSI
+273 TRIFLLLSI
-285 DIPVKKQVLDKDV
+285 DIPAKKQVLDKEV

-312 AINKDDNFKMQIG
+312 AINKNDNFKMQIG

-339 RFKSLQKLMCTQG
+339 RFKSLQKLICTQG
-352 GHGRKKKL
+352 AHGRKKKL

-383 EVIKQALKQNAGI
+383 EVIKQALKQNAGT

-406 KGKEGYV
+406 KGKDGYV

-465 KKQEEFV
+465 KKQEEFG
-472 CTNPQCERRGEKI
+472 CTNPQCKRRGEKI

-499 KIVKDN
+499 KIVER

>member
-1 MQRKI
+1 
-6 KKSMPTITRKI
+6 MPIITRKI

-24 RLTDEKERLTDEKYD
+24 GLTDEEYD

-44 LYQINNTIYQAAN
+44 LYQINNTIYLAAN

-69 EMRLRLHMPR
+69 EMRLKLHMPR
-79 YKEIDEGLENIK
+79 YKEIEKELKKLDSDKK
-91 TELEKLNTKKKASDK
+91 TSDK
-106 EKRDRL
+106 EIRDRL
-112 LNEQRKLVDER
+112 LNER
-123 KELDKDVK
+123 KELDEDVK

-149 VSKEFLKYIPAEI
+149 VSKEFKQYIPSDI
-162 LTDLNRYVQNNHNNN
+162 LANLNQKIQENYNNN
-177 KNKVKSGERAL
+177 QKKIESGERAL

-195 GIPFSIKPESGLRL
+195 EIPFSIRENKRL
-209 FVKEEGIYL
+209 KLFIKEEGIYL
-218 KWFKGILFKLEF
+218 KWFKEILFRLEF
-230 GKDTSNN
+230 GKDASNN

-251 KKNKGEDYVANNSSI
+251 KKKGEDYVANNSSI
-266 KLIKKGN
+266 KLVKNGRN
-273 DKSTRIFLLLSI
+273 TRIFLLLSI
-285 DIPVKKQVLDKDV
+285 DIPAKKQVLDKDV

-312 AINKDDNFKMQIG
+312 AINKNDNFKMQIG

-383 EVIKQALKQNAGI
+383 EVIKQALKQNAGT

-472 CTNPQCERRGEKI
+472 CTNPQCKRCGEKI

-499 KIVKDN
+499 KIVER

>member
-1 MQRKI
+1 
-6 KKSMPTITRKI
+6 MPIITRKI

-24 RLTDEKERLTDEKYD
+24 GLTDEEYD

-69 EMRLRLHMPR
+69 EMRLKLHMPR
-79 YKEIDEGLENIK
+79 YKEIEKELKKLDSDKK
-91 TELEKLNTKKKASDK
+91 TSDK
-106 EKRDRL
+106 EIRDRL
-112 LNEQRKLVDER
+112 LNER
-123 KELDKDVK
+123 KEIDEDVK

-149 VSKEFLKYIPAEI
+149 VSKEFKQYIPSDI
-162 LTDLNRYVQNNHNNN
+162 LANLNQKIQENYNNN
-177 KNKVKSGERAL
+177 QKKIESGERAL

-195 GIPFSIKPESGLRL
+195 EIPFSIRENKRL
-209 FVKEEGIYL
+209 KLFIKEKGIYL
-218 KWFKGILFKLEF
+218 KWFKEILFRLEF
-230 GKDTSNN
+230 GKDASNN

-242 RLIESDKQQ
+242 RLIESYKQQ
-251 KKNKGEDYVANNSSI
+251 KKKGEDYVANNSSI
-266 KLIKKGN
+266 KLVKNGKN
-273 DKSTRIFLLLSI
+273 TRIFLLLSI
-285 DIPVKKQVLDKDV
+285 DIPAKKQVLDKDV

-312 AINKDDNFKMQIG
+312 AINKNDNFKMQIG

-383 EVIKQALKQNAGI
+383 EVIKQALKQNAGT

-406 KGKEGYV
+406 KGKDGYV

-472 CTNPQCERRGEKI
+472 CTNPQCKRRGEKI

-499 KIVKDN
+499 KIVER

>member
-1 MQRKI
+1 
-6 KKSMPTITRKI
+6 MPIITRKI
-17 ELKIVKD
+17 ELKIV
-24 RLTDEKERLTDEKYD
+24 RLTDEEYD

-149 VSKEFLKYIPAEI
+149 VSKEFLNYIPAEI
-162 LTDLNRYVQNNHNNN
+162 LTDLNRYVQNNHSNN

-195 GIPFSIKPESGLRL
+195 GIPFSIKSESGLRL

-230 GKDTSNN
+230 GKDSSNN

-242 RLIESDKQQ
+242 RLIESYKQQ
-251 KKNKGEDYVANNSSI
+251 KKKGEDYVANNSSI

-285 DIPVKKQVLDKDV
+285 DIPAKKQVLDKDV

-472 CTNPQCERRGEKI
+472 CTNPQCKRCGEKI

-499 KIVKDN
+499 KIVER

>member
-1 MQRKI
+1 
-6 KKSMPTITRKI
+6 MPIITRKI

-24 RLTDEKERLTDEKYD
+24 GLTDEEYD

-69 EMRLRLHMPR
+69 EMRLKLHMPR
-79 YKEIDEGLENIK
+79 YKEIEKELKKLDSDKK
-91 TELEKLNTKKKASDK
+91 TSDK
-106 EKRDRL
+106 EIRDRL
-112 LNEQRKLVDER
+112 LNER
-123 KELDKDVK
+123 KELDEDVK

-149 VSKEFLKYIPAEI
+149 VSKEFKQYIPSDI
-162 LTDLNRYVQNNHNNN
+162 LANLNQKIQENYNNN
-177 KNKVKSGERAL
+177 QKKIESGERAL

-195 GIPFSIKPESGLRL
+195 EIPFSIRENKRL
-209 FVKEEGIYL
+209 KLFIKEKGIYL
-218 KWFKGILFKLEF
+218 KWFKEILFRLEF
-230 GKDTSNN
+230 GKDASNN

-251 KKNKGEDYVANNSSI
+251 KNKGEDYVANNSSI
-266 KLIKKGN
+266 KLVKNEKN
-273 DKSTRIFLLLSI
+273 TRIFLLLSI
-285 DIPVKKQVLDKDV
+285 DIPAKKQVLDKEV

-312 AINKDDNFKMQIG
+312 AINKNDNFKMQIG
-325 DIEHFHNQRTMFQK
+325 DIEHFHNQRTMFHK

-383 EVIKQALKQNAGI
+383 EVIKQALKQNAGT

-472 CTNPQCERRGEKI
+472 CTNPQCKRCGEKI

>member
-1 MQRKI
+1 
-6 KKSMPTITRKI
+6 MPIITRKI

-24 RLTDEKERLTDEKYD
+24 GLTDEEYD

-69 EMRLRLHMPR
+69 EMRLKLHMPR
-79 YKEIDEGLENIK
+79 YKEIEKELKKLDSDKK
-91 TELEKLNTKKKASDK
+91 TSDK
-106 EKRDRL
+106 EIRDRL
-112 LNEQRKLVDER
+112 LNER
-123 KELDKDVK
+123 KELDEDVK

-149 VSKEFLKYIPAEI
+149 VSKEFKQYIPSDI
-162 LTDLNRYVQNNHNNN
+162 LANLNQKIQENYNNN
-177 KNKVKSGERAL
+177 QKKIESGERAL

-195 GIPFSIKPESGLRL
+195 EIPFSIRENKRL
-209 FVKEEGIYL
+209 KLFIKEEGIYL
-218 KWFKGILFKLEF
+218 KWFKEILFRLEF
-230 GKDTSNN
+230 GKDASNN

-242 RLIESDKQQ
+242 RLIESDRQQ
-251 KKNKGEDYVANNSSI
+251 KNKGEDYVANNSSI

-285 DIPVKKQVLDKDV
+285 DIPAKKQVLDKDV

-312 AINKDDNFKMQIG
+312 AINKNDNFKMQIG

-339 RFKSLQKLMCTQG
+339 RFKSLQKLICTQG

-383 EVIKQALKQNAGI
+383 EVIKQALKQNART

-406 KGKEGYV
+406 KGKDGYV

-465 KKQEEFV
+465 KKQEAFV
-472 CTNPQCERRGEKI
+472 CTNPQCKRRGEKI

-499 KIVKDN
+499 KIVER

>member
-1 MQRKI
+1 MSI
-6 KKSMPTITRKI
+6 ITRKI

-24 RLTDEKERLTDEKYD
+24 GLTDEEYD

-44 LYQINNTIYQAAN
+44 LYQINNTIYLAAN

-69 EMRLRLHMPR
+69 EMRLKLHMPR
-79 YKEIDEGLENIK
+79 YKEIEKELKKLDSDKK
-91 TELEKLNTKKKASDK
+91 TSDK
-106 EKRDRL
+106 EIRDRL
-112 LNEQRKLVDER
+112 LNER
-123 KELDKDVK
+123 KELDENVK

-149 VSKEFLKYIPAEI
+149 VSKEFKQYIPSDI
-162 LTDLNRYVQNNHNNN
+162 LANLNQKIQENYNNN
-177 KNKVKSGERAL
+177 QKKIESGERAL

-195 GIPFSIKPESGLRL
+195 EIPFSIRENKRL
-209 FVKEEGIYL
+209 KLFIKEEGIYL
-218 KWFKGILFKLEF
+218 KWFKEILFRLEF
-230 GKDTSNN
+230 GKDASNN

-251 KKNKGEDYVANNSSI
+251 KKKGEDYVANNSSI
-266 KLIKKGN
+266 KLVKNGRN
-273 DKSTRIFLLLSI
+273 TRIFLLLSI
-285 DIPVKKQVLDKDV
+285 DIPAKKQVLDKEV

-312 AINKDDNFKMQIG
+312 AINKNDNFKMQIG

-383 EVIKQALKQNAGI
+383 EVIKQALKQNAGT

-406 KGKEGYV
+406 KDKEGYV

-465 KKQEEFV
+465 KNQEEFV
-472 CTNPQCERRGEKI
+472 CTNPQCKRRGEKI

-499 KIVKDN
+499 KIVER

>member
-1 MQRKI
+1 
-6 KKSMPTITRKI
+6 MPIITRKI

-24 RLTDEKERLTDEKYD
+24 GLTDEEYD

-44 LYQINNTIYQAAN
+44 LYQINNTIYLAAN

-69 EMRLRLHMPR
+69 EMRLKLHMPR
-79 YKEIDEGLENIK
+79 YKEIEKELKKLDSDKK
-91 TELEKLNTKKKASDK
+91 TSDK
-106 EKRDRL
+106 EIRDRL
-112 LNEQRKLVDER
+112 LNER
-123 KELDKDVK
+123 KELDEDVK

-149 VSKEFLKYIPAEI
+149 VSKEFKQYIPSDI
-162 LTDLNRYVQNNHNNN
+162 LANLNQKIQENYNNN
-177 KNKVKSGERAL
+177 QKKIESGERAL

-195 GIPFSIKPESGLRL
+195 EIPFSIRENKRL
-209 FVKEEGIYL
+209 KLFIKEEGIYL
-218 KWFKGILFKLEF
+218 KWFKEILFRLEF

-285 DIPVKKQVLDKDV
+285 DIPAKKQVLDKEV

-312 AINKDDNFKMQIG
+312 AINKNDNFKMQIG

-383 EVIKQALKQNAGI
+383 EVIKQALKQNAGT
-396 IHMESLKDFG
+396 IHIESLKDFG
-406 KGKEGYV
+406 KGKDGYV

-472 CTNPQCERRGEKI
+472 CTNPQCKRRGEKI

-499 KIVKDN
+499 KIVER

>member
-1 MQRKI
+1 
-6 KKSMPTITRKI
+6 MPIITRKI

-24 RLTDEKERLTDEKYD
+24 GLTDEEYD

-69 EMRLRLHMPR
+69 EMRLKLHMPR
-79 YKEIDEGLENIK
+79 YKEIEKELKKLDSDKK
-91 TELEKLNTKKKASDK
+91 TSDK
-106 EKRDRL
+106 EIRDRL
-112 LNEQRKLVDER
+112 LNER
-123 KELDKDVK
+123 KELDEDVK

-149 VSKEFLKYIPAEI
+149 VSKEFKQYIPSDI
-162 LTDLNRYVQNNHNNN
+162 LANLNQKIQENYNNN
-177 KNKVKSGERAL
+177 QKKIEAGERAL

-195 GIPFSIKPESGLRL
+195 EIPFSIRENKRL
-209 FVKEEGIYL
+209 KLFIKEEGIYL
-218 KWFKGILFKLEF
+218 KWFKEILFRLEF
-230 GKDTSNN
+230 GKDASNN

-251 KKNKGEDYVANNSSI
+251 KNKGEDYVANNSSI
-266 KLIKKGN
+266 KLVKNEKN
-273 DKSTRIFLLLSI
+273 TRIFLLLSI
-285 DIPVKKQVLDKDV
+285 DIPAKKQVLDKEV

-312 AINKDDNFKMQIG
+312 AINKNDNFKMQIG
-325 DIEHFHNQRTMFQK
+325 DIEHFHNQRTMFHK

-383 EVIKQALKQNAGI
+383 EVIKQALKQNAGT

-406 KGKEGYV
+406 KDKEGYV
-413 KDEYKYLLRY
+413 KEEYKYLLRY

-465 KKQEEFV
+465 KKQEDFV
-472 CTNPQCERRGEKI
+472 CTNPQCKRRGEKI

-499 KIVKDN
+499 KIVER

>member
-1 MQRKI
+1 
-6 KKSMPTITRKI
+6 MPIITRKI

-24 RLTDEKERLTDEKYD
+24 GLTDEEYD

-44 LYQINNTIYQAAN
+44 LYQINNTIYLAAN

-69 EMRLRLHMPR
+69 EMRLKLHMPR
-79 YKEIDEGLENIK
+79 YKEIEKELKKLDSDKK
-91 TELEKLNTKKKASDK
+91 TSDK
-106 EKRDRL
+106 EIRDRL
-112 LNEQRKLVDER
+112 LNER
-123 KELDKDVK
+123 KELDEDVK

-149 VSKEFLKYIPAEI
+149 VSKEFKQYIPSDI
-162 LTDLNRYVQNNHNNN
+162 LANLNQKIQENYNNN
-177 KNKVKSGERAL
+177 QKKIESGERAL

-195 GIPFSIKPESGLRL
+195 EIPFSIRENKRL
-209 FVKEEGIYL
+209 KLFIKEEGIYL
-218 KWFKGILFKLEF
+218 KWFKEILFRLEF
-230 GKDTSNN
+230 GKDASNN

-251 KKNKGEDYVANNSSI
+251 KKKGEDYVANNSSI
-266 KLIKKGN
+266 KLVKNGRN
-273 DKSTRIFLLLSI
+273 TRIFLLLSI
-285 DIPVKKQVLDKDV
+285 DIPAKKQVLDKGV

-312 AINKDDNFKMQIG
+312 AINKNDNFKMQIG

-383 EVIKQALKQNAGI
+383 EVIKQALKQNAGT

-432 IEYKAKLEGIEVK
+432 IAYKAKLEGIEVK

-472 CTNPQCERRGEKI
+472 CTNPQCKRRGEKI

-499 KIVKDN
+499 KIVER

>member
-1 MQRKI
+1 
-6 KKSMPTITRKI
+6 MPIITRKI

-24 RLTDEKERLTDEKYD
+24 GLTDEEYD

-69 EMRLRLHMPR
+69 EMRLKLHMPR
-79 YKEIDEGLENIK
+79 YKEIEKELKKLDSDKK
-91 TELEKLNTKKKASDK
+91 TSDK
-106 EKRDRL
+106 EIRDRL
-112 LNEQRKLVDER
+112 LNER
-123 KELDKDVK
+123 KELDEDVK

-149 VSKEFLKYIPAEI
+149 VSKEFKQYIPSDI
-162 LTDLNRYVQNNHNNN
+162 LANLNQKIQENYNNN
-177 KNKVKSGERAL
+177 QKKIESGERAL

-195 GIPFSIKPESGLRL
+195 EIPFSIRENKRL
-209 FVKEEGIYL
+209 KLFIKEEGIYL
-218 KWFKGILFKLEF
+218 KWFKEILFRLEF
-230 GKDTSNN
+230 GKDASNN

-242 RLIESDKQQ
+242 RLIESDRQQ
-251 KKNKGEDYVANNSSI
+251 KNKGEDYVANNSSI
-266 KLIKKGN
+266 KLVKNGKNI
-273 DKSTRIFLLLSI
+273 RIFLLLSI
-285 DIPVKKQVLDKDV
+285 DIPAKKQVLDKDV

-312 AINKDDNFKMQIG
+312 AINKNDNFKMQIG

-383 EVIKQALKQNAGI
+383 EVIRQALKHNAGT

-472 CTNPQCERRGEKI
+472 CTNPQCKRCGEKI

-499 KIVKDN
+499 KIVER

>member
-1 MQRKI
+1 MSI
-6 KKSMPTITRKI
+6 ITRKI

-24 RLTDEKERLTDEKYD
+24 GLTDEEYD

-44 LYQINNTIYQAAN
+44 LYQINNTIYLAAN

-69 EMRLRLHMPR
+69 EMRLKLHMPR
-79 YKEIDEGLENIK
+79 YKDIEKELKKLDSDKK
-91 TELEKLNTKKKASDK
+91 TSDK
-106 EKRDRL
+106 EIRDRL
-112 LNEQRKLVDER
+112 LNER
-123 KELDKDVK
+123 KELDEDVK

-149 VSKEFLKYIPAEI
+149 VSKEFKQYIPSDI
-162 LTDLNRYVQNNHNNN
+162 LANLNQKIQENYNNN
-177 KNKVKSGERAL
+177 QKKIESGERAL

-195 GIPFSIKPESGLRL
+195 EIPFSIRENKRL
-209 FVKEEGIYL
+209 KLFIKEEGIYL
-218 KWFKGILFKLEF
+218 KWFKEILFRLEF
-230 GKDTSNN
+230 GKDASNN

-242 RLIESDKQQ
+242 RLIESDRQQ
-251 KKNKGEDYVANNSSI
+251 KNKGEDYVANNSSI
-266 KLIKKGN
+266 KLVKYG
-273 DKSTRIFLLLSI
+273 KSTRIFLLLSI
-285 DIPVKKQVLDKDV
+285 DIPAKKQVLDKDV

-312 AINKDDNFKMQIG
+312 AINKNDNFKMQIG

-339 RFKSLQKLMCTQG
+339 RFKSLQKLICTQG

-383 EVIKQALKQNAGI
+383 EVIKQALKQNART

-406 KGKEGYV
+406 KGKDGYV

-472 CTNPQCERRGEKI
+472 CTNPQCKRRGEKI

-499 KIVKDN
+499 KIVER

>member
-1 MQRKI
+1 
-6 KKSMPTITRKI
+6 MPIITRKI

-24 RLTDEKERLTDEKYD
+24 GLTDEEYD

-69 EMRLRLHMPR
+69 EMRLKLHMPR
-79 YKEIDEGLENIK
+79 YKEIEKELKKLDSDKK
-91 TELEKLNTKKKASDK
+91 TSDK
-106 EKRDRL
+106 EIRDRL
-112 LNEQRKLVDER
+112 LNER
-123 KELDKDVK
+123 KELDEDVK

-149 VSKEFLKYIPAEI
+149 VSKEFKQYIPSDI
-162 LTDLNRYVQNNHNNN
+162 LANLNQKIQENYNNN
-177 KNKVKSGERAL
+177 QKKIESGERAL

-195 GIPFSIKPESGLRL
+195 EIPFSIRENKRL
-209 FVKEEGIYL
+209 KLFIKEEGIYL
-218 KWFKGILFKLEF
+218 KWFKEILFRLEF
-230 GKDTSNN
+230 GKDASNN

-251 KKNKGEDYVANNSSI
+251 KGKGEDYVANNSSI
-266 KLIKKGN
+266 KLVKNGKN
-273 DKSTRIFLLLSI
+273 TRIFLLLSI
-285 DIPVKKQVLDKDV
+285 DIPAKKQVLDKDV

-312 AINKDDNFKMQIG
+312 AINKNDNFKMQIG

-383 EVIKQALKQNAGI
+383 EVIKQALKQNAGT

-406 KGKEGYV
+406 KGKDGYV

-472 CTNPQCERRGEKI
+472 CTNPQCKRRGEKI

-499 KIVKDN
+499 KIVER